1 MATFETTLL
10 LLLVVALVGVLAGFV
25 AVPVTLLLVGAG
37 VLLCFVP
44 VTARLHIQ
52 PEVFFAVFIPPLL
65 YSDSWSIP
73 KRDLLKVLR
82 PVMAL
87 AFGLVLLTV
96 VAIGCFLHWLVPS
109 LPLAACFALG
119 AIVSP
124 TDAVA
129 TAAATHRLPVPTEVT
144 NILNGESLINDA
156 SGLVAFKFA
165 IAAVAT
171 GAFSFAEAAEQFV
184 LLAAGGS
191 VVGLAAA
198 ALLDRVGRRVRRVVS
213 EEPTVHAILSLLL
226 PYAAYLLAESLQV
239 SGILA
244 VVAAGLYMGSQERRD
259 TSVATR
265 RHVGEV
271 WTIVLYA
278 FNGFVFILL
287 GLEIPDVMRR
297 MSGTPWHE
305 LVGYA
310 LAVWVAVN
318 VVRLAWIFPA
328 ANLRPLFLRSVR
340 EREGFPPA
348 RTVFVVGW
356 AGLRGSVTMA
366 AALSI
371 PLVVGNGTP
380 FPGRDLLIFLAATT
394 ILLTLLVNGLTLPLF
409 IRWLGVHG
417 DGVAEREERA
427 ARIAIAQAGSAA
439 LRARVAR
446 LTRPEEIA
454 IATRMAGNYERLLLR
469 LSANAARRADLD
481 ALAGIERNL
490 VTVAL
495 EAQRAEL
502 VAMRN
507 AGTINDETMRALE
520 AEIDDAEAS
529 LGPGLTRARA

>member
-1 MATFETTLL
+1 MATFEITLA
-10 LLLVVALVGVLAGFV
+10 LLLVVALVGVLARFV

-37 VLLCFVP
+37 AILCVVP
-44 VTARLHIQ
+44 GMSRLHIE
-52 PEVFFAVFIPPLL
+52 PAIFFALFIPPLL
-65 YSDSWSIP
+65 YADSWSIP
-73 KRDLLKVLR
+73 KRDLLNVLR

-96 VAIGCFLHWLVPS
+96 VAVGYFLHWMIPS

-129 TAAATHRLPVPTEVT
+129 TAAATHRLPVPTDVT

-165 IAAVAT
+165 VAAAAT
-171 GAFSFAEAAEQFV
+171 GVFSLAEAAEQFV

-198 ALLDRVGRRVRRVVS
+198 ALMDKVGRRVRRVVS
-213 EEPTVHAILSLLL
+213 EEPTVHAIHALLM
-226 PYAAYLLAESLQV
+226 PYAAYLLAEALHV

-244 VVAAGLYMGSQERRD
+244 VVAAGLYMGSQHTRD

-278 FNGFVFILL
+278 FNGFVFLLL

-297 MSGTPWHE
+297 MAGTPWHE
-305 LVGYA
+305 LAGYA

-318 VVRLAWIFPA
+318 VVRLGWMFPG
-328 ANLRPLFLRSVR
+328 ANLRPLLLRKVR
-340 EREGFPPA
+340 AREGFPPPRA
-348 RTVFVVGW
+348 VFIVGW

-371 PLVVGNGTP
+371 PLVTASGAP

-394 ILLTLLVNGLTLPLF
+394 ILLTLIVNGLTLPLF

-417 DGVAEREERA
+417 DGLAEREERA
-427 ARIAIAQAGSAA
+427 ARIALAHAGSAA
-439 LRARVAR
+439 LRVEIAR
-446 LTRPEEIA
+446 LSRPEEIA
-454 IATRMAGNYERLLLR
+454 IATRMAGDYELLLLR
-469 LSANAARRADLD
+469 LSANAARRVGLD
-481 ALAGIERNL
+481 TLASIERRL
-490 VTVAL
+490 VMAAL
-495 EAQRAEL
+495 EAERGEH
-502 VAMRN
+502 VHMRT
-507 AGTINDETMRALE
+507 AGTINDETMRAIE

-529 LGPGLTRARA
+529 LGRGLTRARA